1 MATRHRIPS
10 IFNLSM
16 VDVLCCALGCVILLW
31 LLNLRQ
37 AKQSG
42 SELTTTQLALKD
54 KTREAE
60 DLYNRLRAA
69 EKDRDEV
76 QSKLAAAKSRLAT
89 LDADVA
95 SLEQQRSDLETDLAR
110 NKKASLDAQKRGND
124 LELMLKKKEALV
136 LESARSVREL
146 EIMLKDA
153 EFSAKKLLAR
163 TDILEKDLQA
173 RGRDLAGSAKSMQE
187 LDNLRVKLMRD
198 LAARDKE
205 LATAAL
211 SLERVRDEKMSLVKQ
226 TSRLKS
232 EMDARFAGIALT
244 GRKVV
249 FLVDMS
255 GSMELVDPR
264 TAAPDKWIG
273 VRETL
278 TRVMKSLPSLEKYQV
293 ILFSDKVLYPL
304 GKEGQWFDYEG
315 AATADFI
322 LKTLAEPRFK
332 PKGGTN
338 MYAAFDAAFRLRSAG
353 LDTIYLLSDGLPN
366 QGEGMTAEQKANLGE
381 VEKGELLGKYIRKML
396 TTDWNRPLE
405 TRPKVRINAIGF
417 FYESPDVG
425 AFLWALAREN
435 DGSFV
440 GMSKP

>member
-42 SELTTTQLALKD
+42 SELTTTQQALAD
-54 KTREAE
+54 KKEEAKYLADRLQRTQE
-60 DLYNRLRAA
+60 DL
-69 EKDRDEV
+69 DRSKEQLTGL
-76 QSKLAAAKSRLAT
+76 QS
-89 LDADVA
+89 
-95 SLEQQRSDLETDLAR
+95 DLAR
-110 NKKASLDAQKRGND
+110 LNQMNTGLTAEVIRKTKLSSTQAKELASLQERSND
-124 LELMLKKKEALV
+124 LGDLLKKKEAALAD
-136 LESARSVREL
+136 SARNLREL
-146 EIMLKDA
+146 KSLLDDA
-153 EFSAKKLLAR
+153 EAQSKKFRNR
-163 TDILEKDLQA
+163 TDTLEKELDS
-173 RGRDLAGSAKSMQE
+173 RGRDLASRAKTLQE
-187 LDNLRVKLMRD
+187 LDTLRVKLMRD
-198 LAARDKE
+198 LDLRDRDLAAAN
-205 LATAAL
+205 LA
-211 SLERVRDEKMSLVKQ
+211 LERARNDKISLVKE
-226 TSRLKS
+226 TGRLRT
-232 EMDARFAGIALT
+232 EMDSRFAGIALT
-244 GRKVV
+244 GKRVV

-264 TAAPDKWIG
+264 TSDPSKWVG

-278 TRVMKSLPSLEKYQV
+278 TKVMKSLPGLEKYQV
-293 ILFSDKVLYPL
+293 ILFSDRVLYPL
-304 GKEGQWFDYEG
+304 GKEGEWLTYEG
-315 AATADFI
+315 ASSADQV
-322 LKTLAEPRFK
+322 LKTLAEARFK

-338 MYAAFDAAFRLRSAG
+338 MYAAFDAAFRLRATG

-366 QGEGMTAEQKANLGE
+366 QGEGITAEQKANLGE
-381 VEKGELLGKYIRKML
+381 IEKGEILGKYIRKML
-396 TTDWNRPLE
+396 ANDWNRAIE
-405 TRPKVRINAIGF
+405 GKNKVRINAIGF